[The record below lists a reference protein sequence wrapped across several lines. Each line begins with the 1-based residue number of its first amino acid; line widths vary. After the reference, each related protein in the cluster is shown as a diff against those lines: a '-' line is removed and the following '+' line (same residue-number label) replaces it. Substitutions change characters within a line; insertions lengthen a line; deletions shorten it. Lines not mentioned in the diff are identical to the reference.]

1 MRSVPLLL
9 GEGLRLTFSAAAEAR
24 DLTLA
29 VAICLASSNDLRR
42 GDVERDRERER
53 ERERACALIRAISL
67 ALGTFKCADWL
78 GVNLLGLGEGGG
90 GNIA

>member
-1 MRSVPLLL
+1 MRSVPLL

-42 GDVERDRERER
+42 GDVERERD
-53 ERERACALIRAISL
+53 RERACALIRAISDGDSGSDL
-67 ALGTFKCADWL
+67 PYLLLSIASAAAL
-78 GVNLLGLGEGGG
+78 ERS
-90 GNIA
+90 